1 MIRPLVAFLLSA
13 ACWAQPQNQPL
24 FPNKE
29 GDWIAHDFQFK
40 SGEKMAEL
48 RLHYTT
54 LGAPTRDAA
63 GHVNNAVIV
72 MHGTT
77 GSGHPFAA
85 NPGFAGELFGKGQ
98 PLDIEKYYLILP
110 DAIGH
115 GKSRDRKSV
124 V

>member
-1 MIRPLVAFLLSA
+1 SSARDPLVALLRGRDKLCLMIRTLVAFLLSA

-24 FPNKE
+24 FPNQE
-29 GDWIAHDFQFK
+29 GDWIARNFQFK

-63 GHVNNAVIV
+63 GHVNNAVIA
-72 MHGTT
+72 G
-77 GSGHPFAA
+77 GSAQG
-85 NPGFAGELFGKGQ
+85 G
-98 PLDIEKYYLILP
+98 
-110 DAIGH
+110 
-115 GKSRDRKSV
+115 V